1 MSTPP
6 LRSDPSAVP
15 PGGERDT
22 DSLRELPLKI
32 ASRAESV
39 SPARWRE
46 FLTEHRARLRE
57 QYAARPDPAR
67 LLKSLSHLIDQVLT
81 SAAREIGLPPE
92 VSLLAV
98 GGYGRRE
105 LFPYSDIDLLV
116 LLEQVPDSELAP
128 VLERYITYLWDI
140 GLEVGHSVRTLDECL
155 SEARKDITVETTLLE
170 ARLIDGSAGLVHDF
184 QHALA
189 QMLNGAAFMEGKLL
203 EQQQRHLRFH
213 DATYNLEPNLKENPG
228 GMRDLQTILWISR
241 ALGLGS
247 SWQSLLSSGL
257 LTTEE
262 ARAIRQAERLLRDLR
277 IRLHFL
283 ARRREDRLL
292 FDYQAA
298 LAQELGFNPRGTRSA
313 AEILMQHY
321 YRAAKR
327 VGLLN
332 KIILLDLKNRGHPEG
347 DTAPQPINT
356 RFAIRRGL
364 LEANTPDLFE
374 REPSAMLEA
383 FLLLQQ
389 QTSVVD
395 MSAQTLRSLIRA
407 TVKIDAAFRRDPHN
421 QQLFM
426 AILRAPRGQ
435 TTVLRRMNQYG
446 VLGRY
451 IPAFGRIVGQMQHD
465 LFHVY
470 TVDEHI
476 LFVVRNLRR
485 FTLSEFAHEYPLCS
499 RLIHNFERSEVLY
512 LAGLFHDI
520 AKGRGG
526 DHSTLGAVDA
536 RKFCREH
543 GVSVAD
549 AELVAWLVSQ
559 HLMMSATAQKQ
570 DLSDPDIIAAFA
582 AKVGDMRRLTAL
594 YLLTV
599 ADIRGTSPK
608 VWNAWKGKLLEDLF
622 RATQRLLTDGAAP
635 IDQQMEV
642 RKEEARKLL
651 RQATVAEEAQ
661 TLFWR
666 VLDDSYFLRHTVRE
680 IAWHTRHLHNVT
692 HTTRPVVHA
701 RSAPEGEGIQV
712 MIYTPDRD
720 DLFARICAF
729 FERINYT
736 IVDAKIY
743 TTPHR
748 YALDT
753 FLVLDVGDSA
763 QHYRD
768 LLSYIEYELTQRL
781 SDDTPPEPPKQGR
794 VSRQLKHFPLQ
805 TQVSIVP
812 DEKGQYHVLSVT
824 AGDRPG
830 LLSRIAQVLL
840 KHGVHLHTAKIN
852 TLGERAEDAF
862 LVRADDDRLLNQKT
876 VLKIETDLLQAIN

>member
-1 MSTPP
+1 MPEP
-6 LRSDPSAVP
+6 AV
-15 PGGERDT
+15 
-22 DSLRELPLKI
+22 
-32 ASRAESV
+32 RAESPA
-39 SPARWRE
+39 PARWRE
-46 FLTEHRARLRE
+46 FLTEHRTKLRE
-57 QYAARPDPAR
+57 QYSARPDPSR
-67 LLKSLSHLIDQVLT
+67 LLKALSQLIDQVLT
-81 SAAREIGLPPE
+81 CAAREVGLPPE
-92 VSLLAV
+92 VALLAV

-116 LLEQVPDSELAP
+116 LLEQAPDAELAP
-128 VLERYITYLWDI
+128 TLERYITYLWDI
-140 GLEVGHSVRTLDECL
+140 GLEVGHSVRTLDDCL
-155 SEARKDITVETTLLE
+155 IEARKDITVETSLLE
-170 ARLIDGSAGLVHDF
+170 ARLIDGSATLFHAF
-184 QHALA
+184 QHALD
-189 QMLNGAAFMEGKLL
+189 QTLDGSAFMEGKLL

-213 DATYNLEPNLKENPG
+213 DAIYNLEPNLKENPG

-241 ALGLGS
+241 ALGLGA
-247 SWQSLLSSGL
+247 SWPRLVNSGL
-257 LTTEE
+257 LG
-262 ARAIRQAERLLRDLR
+262 AREMREIRQAERLLRDLR

-292 FDYQAA
+292 FDYQTA
-298 LAQELGFNPRGTRSA
+298 LAHELGFNPRGARSA

-321 YRAAKR
+321 YRAAKC
-327 VGLLN
+327 VGLKN
-332 KIILLDLKNRGHPEG
+332 QMLLLELKDRAHPVA
-347 DTAPQPINT
+347 DVTPQPINA
-356 RFAIRRGL
+356 RFAISRGML
-364 LEANTPDLFE
+364 DACTPDLFE
-374 REPSAMLEA
+374 REPSAILEA

-389 QTSVVD
+389 QSGVLD
-395 MSAQTLRSLIRA
+395 MSPQTLRSLIRA
-407 TVKIDAAFRRDPHN
+407 SGKINAVFRRDPHN
-421 QQLFM
+421 QQLFLDIM
-426 AILRAPRGQ
+426 RAPRGL
-435 TTVLRRMNQYG
+435 THALRRMSQYG

-485 FTLSEFAHEYPLCS
+485 FTLTEFAHEYPLCS
-499 RLIHNFERSEVLY
+499 RLIHNFERPEILY

-536 RKFCREH
+536 RKFCRDH
-543 GVSVAD
+543 GLQSDDV
-549 AELVAWLVSQ
+549 ELIAWLVSQ

-570 DLSDPDIIAAFA
+570 DLSDPQTISAFT
-582 AKVGDMRRLTAL
+582 AKVGNMRRLTAL

-608 VWNAWKGKLLEDLF
+608 VWNTWKGKLLEDLF
-622 RATQRLLTDGAAP
+622 RAAQRLLADGAAP
-635 IDQQMEV
+635 LDQQMEV
-642 RKEEARKLL
+642 RKDEARKLL
-651 RQATVAEEAQ
+651 RQAAVAEEALA
-661 TLFWR
+661 LFWR
-666 VLDDSYFLRHTVRE
+666 VLDEGYFLRHTVRE
-680 IAWHTRHLHNVT
+680 IAWHTRYLHDVA

-753 FLVLDVGDSA
+753 FLVLDASDTA

-768 LLSYIEYELTQRL
+768 LLSFIELDLTQRL
-781 SDDTPPEPPKQGR
+781 EEDTPPEPPLQGR
-794 VSRQLKHFPLQ
+794 VSRQLKHFPIPP
-805 TQVSIVP
+805 QVSLVP
-812 DEKGQYHVLSVT
+812 DEKGQYHILSVT

-840 KHGVHLHTAKIN
+840 KHGIHLYTAKIN

-862 LVRADDDRLLNQKT
+862 LVRAEDDRLLNQKT
-876 VLKIETDLLQAIN
+876 VLKFETDLLQILN

>member
-1 MSTPP
+1 MPESP
-6 LRSDPSAVP
+6 LRVEP
-15 PGGERDT
+15 P
-22 DSLRELPLKI
+22 
-32 ASRAESV
+32 A
-39 SPARWRE
+39 PARWRE
-46 FLTEHRARLRE
+46 FLNAHRARLHE
-57 QYAARPDPAR
+57 QYAERPDPSR
-67 LLKSLSHLIDQVLT
+67 LLKALSQLLDQVLT
-81 SAAREIGLPPE
+81 AAAREIGLPAS

-105 LFPYSDIDLLV
+105 QFPYSDIDLLV
-116 LLEQVPDSELAP
+116 LLEQAPDSVLAP
-128 VLERYITYLWDI
+128 VLERFITYLWDI

-155 SEARKDITVETTLLE
+155 IEARKDITVETTLLE
-170 ARLIDGSAGLVHDF
+170 ARLIDGNANLF
-184 QHALA
+184 HALRQA
-189 QMLNGAAFMEGKLL
+189 LDQALDGPKFMEAKLL

-228 GMRDLQTILWISR
+228 GMRDLQTVLWISR
-241 ALGLGS
+241 ALGLGA
-247 SWQSLLSSGL
+247 SWQALQKAGL
-257 LTTEE
+257 LTPEE
-262 ARAIRQAERLLRDLR
+262 ARGIRRAEHLLWDVR

-298 LAQELGFNPRGTRSA
+298 LAQAIGYKARGARTA
-313 AEILMQHY
+313 AEVLMQHY
-321 YRAAKR
+321 YRAAKCI
-327 VGLLN
+327 GLNN
-332 KIILLDLKNRGHPEG
+332 KILLLDLKRRA
-347 DTAPQPINT
+347 DTSHATAEQAVNE
-356 RFAIRRGL
+356 RFTISHGM
-364 LEANTPDLFE
+364 LEARTPDLFE
-374 REPSAMLEA
+374 REPGAIFEA

-389 QTSVVD
+389 TPGVLD
-395 MSAQTLRSLIRA
+395 LSAQTLRYLIRA
-407 TVKIDAAFRRDPHN
+407 TGKINVAFRRDPQN
-421 QQLFM
+421 RQRFLDIM
-426 AILRAPRGQ
+426 RAPRGL
-435 TTVLRRMNQYG
+435 TRALRRMNQYG

-485 FTLSEFAHEYPLCS
+485 FAMPEFAHEYPFCS
-499 RLIHNFERSEVLY
+499 RLIDNFARPEVLY

-536 RKFCREH
+536 HKFCHEH
-543 GVSVAD
+543 GLS
-549 AELVAWLVSQ
+549 AEDSALVAWLVSQ

-570 DLSDPDIIAAFA
+570 DLSDPEVIATFA
-582 AKVGDMRRLTAL
+582 AKVGDTRHLTAL
-594 YLLTV
+594 YLVTV

-622 RATQRLLTDGAAP
+622 RATQRLLTGGAAP
-635 IDQQMEV
+635 LDQQMEV

-651 RQATVAEEAQ
+651 RHATVPIDTSE
-661 TLFWR
+661 LFWKE
-666 VLDDSYFLRHTVRE
+666 LDDSYFLRHTVRD
-680 IAWHTRHLHNVT
+680 IAWHTRHLHGVARS
-692 HTTRPVVHA
+692 TRPIVHA

-712 MIYTPDRD
+712 MIYTPDSD

-729 FERINYT
+729 FARVNYT

-743 TTPHR
+743 TTPQR

-753 FLVLDVGDSA
+753 FLVLDLGNSA
-763 QHYRD
+763 QHFRD
-768 LLSYIEYELTQRL
+768 LLSFIEHELTQRL
-781 SDDTPPEPPKQGR
+781 LDNSPPEAPVQGR
-794 VSRQLKHFPLQ
+794 ISRQLKHFPIQ
-805 TQVSIVP
+805 AEVSIVP
-812 DEKGQYHVLSVT
+812 DEKGQYHLLSVT

-840 KHGVHLHTAKIN
+840 KHGIHLQTAKIN

-862 LVRADDDRLLNQKT
+862 LLRADDDRLLNQKT

>member
-1 MSTPP
+1 
-6 LRSDPSAVP
+6 
-15 PGGERDT
+15 
-22 DSLRELPLKI
+22 
-32 ASRAESV
+32 
-39 SPARWRE
+39 
-46 FLTEHRARLRE
+46 
-57 QYAARPDPAR
+57 
-67 LLKSLSHLIDQVLT
+67 
-81 SAAREIGLPPE
+81 
-92 VSLLAV
+92 
-98 GGYGRRE
+98 
-105 LFPYSDIDLLV
+105 LV
-116 LLEQVPDSELAP
+116 LLKQAPDDVLAP
-128 VLERYITYLWDI
+128 VLEHYITYLWDI

-155 SEARKDITVETTLLE
+155 IEARKDITVETTLLE
-170 ARLIDGSAGLVHDF
+170 ARLIDGNASLFHEF

-189 QMLNGAAFMEGKLL
+189 QALDGHAFMEAKLL

-213 DATYNLEPNLKENPG
+213 DVAYNLEPNLKENPG
-228 GMRDLQTILWISR
+228 GLRDLQTILWISR
-241 ALGLGS
+241 ALGLGA
-247 SWQSLLSSGL
+247 SWQGL
-257 LTTEE
+257 LNAGLLAAEE
-262 ARAIRQAERLLRDLR
+262 AREIRQAERLLRDLR

-292 FDYQAA
+292 FDYQAT

-327 VGLLN
+327 VGLKN
-332 KIILLDLKNRGHPEG
+332 KILLLDLKSRAHPAA
-347 DTAPQPINT
+347 DASPQPINA
-356 RFAIRRGL
+356 RFAISRGM
-364 LEANTPDLFE
+364 LEARASDLFE
-374 REPSAMLEA
+374 REPSAILEA

-389 QTSVVD
+389 QSDVLD
-395 MSAQTLRSLIRA
+395 LSAQTLRSLIRSIG
-407 TVKIDAAFRRDPHN
+407 KIDTAFRRDPSN
-421 QQLFM
+421 RQLFL
-426 AILRAPRGQ
+426 AILRAPRGL
-435 TTVLRRMNQYG
+435 THALRRMNQYG

-485 FTLSEFAHEYPLCS
+485 FTLTEFAHEYPLCS
-499 RLIHNFERSEVLY
+499 RLIHNFERPEVLY

-526 DHSTLGAVDA
+526 DHSALGTGDA

-543 GVSVAD
+543 GLSVED

-622 RATQRLLTDGAAP
+622 RATQRLLTGGAAP
-635 IDQQMEV
+635 LDQQMEV

-651 RQATVAEEAQ
+651 RQATVADEAQ
-661 TLFWR
+661 GLFWR
-666 VLDDSYFLRHTVRE
+666 ELDDSYFLRHTVRE
-680 IAWHTRHLHNVT
+680 IAWHTRHLHSVA
-692 HTTRPVVHA
+692 HTTRPAVHA

-753 FLVLDVGDSA
+753 FLVLDVGDTA

-768 LLSYIEYELTQRL
+768 LLSFIEFELTQRL
-781 SDDTPPEPPKQGR
+781 SEDTPPEPPMQGR
-794 VSRQLKHFPLQ
+794 VSRQLKHFPIQ
-805 TQVSIVP
+805 PQVSIVP
-812 DEKGQYHVLSVT
+812 DEKGQYHLLSVT

-840 KHGVHLHTAKIN
+840 KHGIHLHTAKIN

-862 LVRADDDRLLNQKT
+862 LLRADDDRLLNQKT
-876 VLKIETDLLQAIN
+876 VLKIETDLLQALN

>member
-1 MSTPP
+1 MP
-6 LRSDPSAVP
+6 
-15 PGGERDT
+15 
-22 DSLRELPLKI
+22 EL
-32 ASRAESV
+32 AARAGF
-39 SPARWRE
+39 PDAARWRK
-46 FLTEHRARLRE
+46 FLTGHRTRLHE
-57 QYAARPDPAR
+57 QYLARPDPAR
-67 LLKSLSHLIDQVLT
+67 LLKALSQLIDQVLT
-81 SAAREIGLPPE
+81 GAAREIGLPPD

-105 LFPYSDIDLLV
+105 QFPYSDIDLLV
-116 LLEQVPDSELAP
+116 LLKQAPDAKQAP

-155 SEARKDITVETTLLE
+155 IEARKDITVETTLLE
-170 ARLIDGSAGLVHDF
+170 ARLIDGSAGLFHEF
-184 QHALA
+184 QHALDQA
-189 QMLNGAAFMEGKLL
+189 LDGRAFMEGKLL

-213 DATYNLEPNLKENPG
+213 DAAYNLEPNLKENPG
-228 GMRDLQTILWISR
+228 GLRDLQTILWISR
-241 ALGLGS
+241 ALGLGA
-247 SWQSLLSSGL
+247 SWQGL
-257 LTTEE
+257 LNAGLLAPEE
-262 ARAIRQAERLLRDLR
+262 AREIRQAERLLRDLR

-298 LAQELGFNPRGTRSA
+298 LAQELGFNPRGTRNA

-327 VGLLN
+327 VGLKN
-332 KIILLDLKNRGHPEG
+332 KILLLDLKSRAIPATGSS
-347 DTAPQPINT
+347 PQPVNA
-356 RFAIRRGL
+356 RFAVSRGM
-364 LEANTPDLFE
+364 LEARAPDLFE
-374 REPSAMLEA
+374 REPGAMLEA

-389 QTSVVD
+389 QSGVLD

-407 TVKIDAAFRRDPHN
+407 TGKIDTAFRRDPRN
-421 QQLFM
+421 RQLFL
-426 AILRAPRGQ
+426 AILRAPRGL
-435 TTVLRRMNQYG
+435 THTLRRMNQYG

-485 FTLSEFAHEYPLCS
+485 FTLTEFAHEYPLCS
-499 RLIHNFERSEVLY
+499 RLISNFERPEVLY

-526 DHSTLGAVDA
+526 DHSALGARDA

-543 GVSVAD
+543 GLHAED
-549 AELVAWLVSQ
+549 AELVAWLISQ

-582 AKVGDMRRLTAL
+582 ARVGDMRRLTAL

-622 RATQRLLTDGAAP
+622 RATQRLLTGGAAP
-635 IDQQMEV
+635 LDRQMEV

-651 RQATVAEEAQ
+651 RQATVPEEAQ
-661 TLFWR
+661 VLFWR
-666 VLDDSYFLRHTVRE
+666 ELDDSYFLRHTVRE
-680 IAWHTRHLHNVT
+680 IAWHTRHF
-692 HTTRPVVHA
+692 TTVGPTARPVVHA

-768 LLSYIEYELTQRL
+768 LLSFIEFELTQRL
-781 SDDTPPEPPKQGR
+781 SEDTPPEPPLQGR
-794 VSRQLKHFPLQ
+794 VSRQLKHFPIQ
-805 TQVSIVP
+805 PQVSIVP
-812 DEKGQYHVLSVT
+812 DEKGQYHLLSVT

-840 KHGVHLHTAKIN
+840 KHGIHLHTAKIN

-862 LVRADDDRLLNQKT
+862 LLRADDDRLLNQKT
-876 VLKIETDLLQAIN
+876 VLKIETDLLQALA

>member
-1 MSTPP
+1 MNA
-6 LRSDPSAVP
+6 AV
-15 PGGERDT
+15 
-22 DSLRELPLKI
+22 
-32 ASRAESV
+32 RAEPPA
-39 SPARWRE
+39 PARWRE
-46 FLTEHRARLRE
+46 FLTEHRNRLRE
-57 QYAARPDPAR
+57 EYTARPDPAR
-67 LLKSLSHLIDQVLT
+67 LLKALSQLIDQVLT
-81 SAAREIGLPPE
+81 CAAREIGLPPE

-116 LLEQVPDSELAP
+116 LLKQAPDDVLAP
-128 VLERYITYLWDI
+128 VLEHYITYLWDI

-170 ARLIDGSAGLVHDF
+170 ARLIDGSATLFHAF
-184 QHALA
+184 QHALDQA
-189 QMLNGAAFMEGKLL
+189 LDGRAFMEGKLL

-228 GMRDLQTILWISR
+228 GLRDLQTILWISR
-241 ALGLGS
+241 ALGLGA
-247 SWQSLLSSGL
+247 SWQDLLNNGL
-257 LTTEE
+257 LAAEE
-262 ARAIRQAERLLRDLR
+262 VREIRQAERLLRDLR

-298 LAQELGFNPRGTRSA
+298 LAQALGFNPRGTRSA

-327 VGLLN
+327 VGLKN
-332 KIILLDLKNRGHPEG
+332 KILLLDLKSRAHPAT
-347 DTAPQPINT
+347 DSTPQPINA
-356 RFAIRRGL
+356 RFAISRGM
-364 LEANTPDLFE
+364 LEACSPDLFE
-374 REPSAMLEA
+374 RESSAILEA

-389 QTSVVD
+389 QSGVLD

-407 TVKIDAAFRRDPHN
+407 TGNIDAAFRRDPYN
-421 QQLFM
+421 RQLFL
-426 AILRAPRGQ
+426 AILRAPRGL
-435 TTVLRRMNQYG
+435 THALRRMNQYG

-485 FTLSEFAHEYPLCS
+485 FAMTEFAHEYPLCS
-499 RLIHNFERSEVLY
+499 RLIHNFERPEVLY

-543 GVSVAD
+543 GLHAED

-622 RATQRLLTDGAAP
+622 RAAQRLLTGGAAP
-635 IDQQMEV
+635 LDQQMEV

-651 RQATVAEEAQ
+651 RQATVPEEAQ
-661 TLFWR
+661 TVFWHE
-666 VLDDSYFLRHTVRE
+666 LNDSYFLRHTVRE
-680 IAWHTRHLHNVT
+680 IAWHTRHLHSVT
-692 HTTRPVVHA
+692 HSARPVVHA

-712 MIYTPDRD
+712 MIYTLDRD

-743 TTPHR
+743 TTPHH

-753 FLVLDVGDSA
+753 FLVLDMGETAV
-763 QHYRD
+763 HYRD
-768 LLSYIEYELTQRL
+768 LLSFIEFELTQRL
-781 SDDTPPEPPKQGR
+781 VDDTPPEPPMQGR
-794 VSRQLKHFPLQ
+794 VSRQLKHFPIQ
-805 TQVSIVP
+805 AQVAIVP
-812 DEKGQYHVLSVT
+812 DEKGQYHLLSVT

-840 KHGVHLHTAKIN
+840 KHGVHLHTAKII
-852 TLGERAEDAF
+852 TLGDRAEDVF
-862 LVRADDDRLLNQKT
+862 LVRADDDRLLNQKI
-876 VLKIETDLLQAIN
+876 VLKIETDLLQALA

>member
-1 MSTPP
+1 
-6 LRSDPSAVP
+6 LNAAV
-15 PGGERDT
+15 
-22 DSLRELPLKI
+22 
-32 ASRAESV
+32 RAESPT
-39 SPARWRE
+39 PARWRE
-46 FLTEHRARLRE
+46 FLAEHRTRLRE
-57 QYAARPDPAR
+57 QYSARPDPSR
-67 LLKSLSHLIDQVLT
+67 LLKALSQLIDQVLT
-81 SAAREIGLPPE
+81 GAAREIGLPPE
-92 VSLLAV
+92 ISLLAV

-105 LFPYSDIDLLV
+105 QFPYSDIDLLV
-116 LLEQVPDSELAP
+116 LLKQAPDAQLAP
-128 VLERYITYLWDI
+128 ILERYITYLWDI
-140 GLEVGHSVRTLDECL
+140 GLEVGHSVRTLDDCL
-155 SEARKDITVETTLLE
+155 NEARKDITVETTLLE
-170 ARLIDGSAGLVHDF
+170 ARLIDGSASLFNEF
-184 QHALA
+184 QHALDQA
-189 QMLNGAAFMEGKLL
+189 LDGRAFMDAKLL

-213 DATYNLEPNLKENPG
+213 DTAYNLEPNLKENPG

-241 ALGLGS
+241 ALGLGT
-247 SWQSLLSSGL
+247 SWQGLINTGL
-257 LTTEE
+257 LAAEE
-262 ARAIRQAERLLRDLR
+262 AREIRQAERLLRDLR

-292 FDYQAA
+292 FDYQAT

-321 YRAAKR
+321 YRAAKC
-327 VGLLN
+327 VGLKN
-332 KIILLDLKNRGHPEG
+332 KILLLDLKSRANPTT
-347 DTAPQPINT
+347 DTSTRPINA
-356 RFAIRRGL
+356 RFAISRGL
-364 LEANTPDLFE
+364 LEASAPDLFE
-374 REPSAMLEA
+374 REPSAILEA

-389 QTSVVD
+389 QSDVLD
-395 MSAQTLRSLIRA
+395 LSAQTLRSLIRA
-407 TVKIDAAFRRDPHN
+407 TGKIDAAFRRAPHN
-421 QQLFM
+421 RQLFLD
-426 AILRAPRGQ
+426 ILRAPRGL
-435 TTVLRRMNQYG
+435 THALRRMNQYG

-485 FTLSEFAHEYPLCS
+485 FTLTEFAHEYPLCS
-499 RLIHNFERSEVLY
+499 RLINNFERPEVLY

-526 DHSTLGAVDA
+526 DHSSLGAGDA

-543 GVSVAD
+543 GLSTED

-570 DLSDPDIIAAFA
+570 DLSDPNIIAAFA
-582 AKVGDMRRLTAL
+582 AKVADMRRLTAL

-622 RATQRLLTDGAAP
+622 RATQRLLTGGAVP
-635 IDQQMEV
+635 LDQQMEV

-661 TLFWR
+661 ELFWR
-666 VLDDSYFLRHTVRE
+666 ELDDSYFLRHTVRE
-680 IAWHTRHLHNVT
+680 IAWHTRHLHSVAHAT
-692 HTTRPVVHA
+692 GPVVHA

-729 FERINYT
+729 FERVNYT

-768 LLSYIEYELTQRL
+768 LLSFIEFELTQRL
-781 SDDTPPEPPKQGR
+781 LDNTPPEPPMQGR
-794 VSRQLKHFPLQ
+794 VSRQLKHFPIQ
-805 TQVSIVP
+805 PQVSIVP
-812 DEKGQYHVLSVT
+812 DEKGQYHLLSVT

-840 KHGVHLHTAKIN
+840 KHGIHLHTAKIN

-876 VLKIETDLLQAIN
+876 VLKIETDLLQALA